1 MTEAERI
8 WSQESDDDLLTAAA
22 ELESYTEEGRQ
33 VIRVELRR
41 RGLEDPVEQAEIITP
56 SPGAEVRD
64 DDAPGAE
71 VRDDDGPRPV
81 CVRCEVRLRH
91 LGTRQFHEGTHWGV
105 LGELGHLF
113 ESSESFDVYVCP
125 RCGHVDLFV
134 DSVGEAT
141 RPD

>member
-41 RGLEDPVEQAEIITP
+41 RGLEDPVEQAELITP
-56 SPGAEVRD
+56 SPGAEVPD

-71 VRDDDGPRPV
+71 VRDDDGPRPE
-81 CVRCEVRLRH
+81 CVRCEVRLRP

-125 RCGHVDLFV
+125 RCGHVELFV

-141 RPD
+141 RQD

>member
-8 WSQESDDDLLTAAA
+8 WSHKSDDDLLAAAA
-22 ELESYTEEGRQ
+22 ELETYTEEGRQ
-33 VIRVELRR
+33 VIRAELRR
-41 RGLEDPVEQAEIITP
+41 RGLEDPVEQAEFVTP
-56 SPGAEVRD
+56 VPGAEVPD
-64 DDAPGAE
+64 DDAPGAGAP
-71 VRDDDGPRPV
+71 DDDAPGPE

-134 DSVGEAT
+134 DGVGEAT
-141 RPD
+141 RPG